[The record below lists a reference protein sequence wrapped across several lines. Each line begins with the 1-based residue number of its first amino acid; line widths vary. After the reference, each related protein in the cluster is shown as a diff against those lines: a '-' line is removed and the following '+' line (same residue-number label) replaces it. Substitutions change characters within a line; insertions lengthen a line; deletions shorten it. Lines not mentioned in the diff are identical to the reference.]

1 MNQKRQKSLFLG
13 FYSAELW
20 RAEQEKLSTDIPHT
34 HMQTLRSIFDERE
47 VARKAAAAN
56 LPGFRE
62 SSLESQWK
70 NLLE

>member
-1 MNQKRQKSLFLG
+1 MNQNVKRVCSLVFIQQNFG
-13 FYSAELW
+13 
-20 RAEQEKLSTDIPHT
+20 EQEKLSTDIPHT

-47 VARKAAAAN
+47 VARKAAAD